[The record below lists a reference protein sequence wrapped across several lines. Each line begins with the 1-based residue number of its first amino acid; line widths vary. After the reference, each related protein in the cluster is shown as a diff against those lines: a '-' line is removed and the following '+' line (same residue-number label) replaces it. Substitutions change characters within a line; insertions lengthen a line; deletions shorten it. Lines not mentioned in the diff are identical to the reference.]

1 MPPCFRNANPSRR
14 TARAGRPRSRAD
26 VNQTVAQAPTGPSA
40 TADCRPALS
49 LEQANE
55 EVTTAKA
62 GRHARTGVA
71 PGRRTKQP
79 QAADDELRFRTLF
92 ESSPDGIILTDPVT
106 QEIVDCNRQACRMN
120 GYERHELVGAS
131 INLLHPD
138 DVARRTEST
147 VEGRRAFVEE
157 LRRRGVIRVESVHR
171 RKDGSLF
178 PMETSMC
185 LLAIP
190 GRTVV
195 MGIDR
200 DITERRRAEE
210 ELARYR
216 EHLEELVAARTREL
230 ATAKERAEAADRLK
244 SAFLATMSH
253 ELRTPLNTIIGFT
266 TLVLMGRAGPLTD
279 TQARQLGLVG
289 DAADHLLQ
297 LINEVLDLSKIEAGQ
312 LEVEPAPF
320 DLPSLVGGVGAL
332 VAPQA
337 QRKGLALETW
347 VAPQVGTLVSDRHR
361 VEQVLLN
368 LLSNAVKFT
377 ERGTV
382 RIECN
387 RAGDRV
393 VTSVADTGVGIAPDD
408 LGRLF
413 QPFMQL
419 DSSLSRRHQGTGLG
433 LAISRRIVEL
443 LGGEI
448 SARSEPGRGSTFTV
462 SLPVSPGARR

>member
-1 MPPCFRNANPSRR
+1 MPG
-14 TARAGRPRSRAD
+14 AG
-26 VNQTVAQAPTGPSA
+26 V
-40 TADCRPALS
+40 
-49 LEQANE
+49 
-55 EVTTAKA
+55 
-62 GRHARTGVA
+62 
-71 PGRRTKQP
+71 PG
-79 QAADDELRFRTLF
+79 DEPRFRTLF
-92 ESSPDGIILTDPVT
+92 ESSPDGIILTDPET
-106 QEIVDCNRQACRMN
+106 QEIIDCNRQACLMN

-138 DVARRTEST
+138 DVARRTEGT
-147 VEGRRAFVEE
+147 VEGRRAFVDE

-185 LLAIP
+185 LLALP

-230 ATAKERAEAADRLK
+230 AAAKEHAEAADRLK

-289 DAADHLLQ
+289 DAADHLLE

-312 LEVEPAPF
+312 LEIEHAPF

-332 VAPQA
+332 IAPQA
-337 QRKGLALETW
+337 QKKGLGLETS
-347 VAPQVGTLVSDRHR
+347 VAPEVGTVVSDRHR

-377 ERGTV
+377 DRGTV
-382 RIECN
+382 RIECI

-413 QPFMQL
+413 QPFLQL

-462 SLPVSPGARR
+462 SLPLRPPG